1 MTSGIVNG
9 TLIGVYVDGTLVARA
24 VSGDLDLTMATRDT
38 SNKDTGGWEESLEG
52 RMSWSCSA
60 EGMMVQNL
68 SGNFSTLFAKLTAR
82 ASVTVLV
89 SPPVGAGTVGDK
101 KWSGAA
107 FITNLKL
114 TAADQSN
121 TTFSCSFKGTGAL
134 TEATL

>member
-9 TLIGVYVDGTLVARA
+9 TLIGVYVDGTLIARA

-60 EGMMVQNL
+60 EGLLVQNL
-68 SGNFSTLFAKLTAR
+68 SGNYSTLFAKLTAR
-82 ASVTVLV
+82 ATVTVMLSSAV
-89 SPPVGAGTVGDK
+89 TGDK
-101 KWSGAA
+101 KWSGSA

-134 TEATL
+134 AEATL

>member
-68 SGNFSTLFAKLTAR
+68 SGNYSTLFAKLTAR
-82 ASVTVLV
+82 ATVTVML
-89 SPPVGAGTVGDK
+89 SSTVTGDK
-101 KWSGAA
+101 KWSGSA

-134 TEATL
+134 TETTL

>member
-9 TLIGVYVDGTLVARA
+9 TLIGVYVDGTLIARA

-60 EGMMVQNL
+60 EGLLVQNL
-68 SGNFSTLFAKLTAR
+68 AGNYSTLFAKLTAR
-82 ASVTVLV
+82 ATVTVML
-89 SPPVGAGTVGDK
+89 SSTVTGDK
-101 KWSGAA
+101 KWSGSA
-107 FITNLKL
+107 FVTNLKL

-134 TEATL
+134 AEATL

>member
-68 SGNFSTLFAKLTAR
+68 SGNYSTLFAKLTAR
-82 ASVTVLV
+82 ATVTVML
-89 SPPVGAGTVGDK
+89 SSTVTGDK
-101 KWSGAA
+101 KWSGSA

>member
-9 TLIGVYVDGTLVARA
+9 TLIGVYVDGTLIARA

-60 EGMMVQNL
+60 EGLLVQNL
-68 SGNFSTLFAKLTAR
+68 AGNYSTLFAKLTAR
-82 ASVTVLV
+82 TPVTVMLSSAV
-89 SPPVGAGTVGDK
+89 TGDK
-101 KWSGAA
+101 KWSGSA
-107 FITNLKL
+107 FVTNLKL

-134 TEATL
+134 AEATL

>member
-68 SGNFSTLFAKLTAR
+68 SGNYSTLFAKLTAR
-82 ASVTVLV
+82 ATVTVML
-89 SPPVGAGTVGDK
+89 SSTVTGDK
-101 KWSGAA
+101 KWSGSA

-121 TTFSCSFKGTGAL
+121 TTW
-134 TEATL
+134 

>member
-9 TLIGVYVDGTLVARA
+9 TLIGVYVDGTLIARA

-60 EGMMVQNL
+60 EGLLVQNL
-68 SGNFSTLFAKLTAR
+68 AGNYSTLFSKLTAR
-82 ASVTVLV
+82 ATVTVML
-89 SPPVGAGTVGDK
+89 SSTVTGDK
-101 KWSGAA
+101 KWSGSA
-107 FITNLKL
+107 FVTNLKL